1 MITIY
6 TEEEISYIRAS
17 AKLVANTLNFI
28 ETQVKPGVSTL
39 FLDKIA
45 EDFIRSN
52 NAIPAFLGYGGSRNP
67 YPATLCIS
75 INEEVVHGIPGA
87 RYLKDGDIV
96 GIDCGTILNGFYG
109 DHAKTFFVGSVSE
122 SNKKL
127 VEKTKESLDIGI
139 SMAIEGNHVND
150 IGAAIQ
156 SFIESNGYSV
166 VRDLVG
172 HGVGKKLHEDP
183 PVPNYGKKGVG
194 PVLREGMVLAIEPMI
209 NMGTWRVKVL
219 RDGWTIVTADK
230 KNSAHFEHTVL
241 VRKDKAEI
249 LSQA

>member
-1 MITIY
+1 MINVY
-6 TEEEISYIRAS
+6 TGEELSLIRES
-17 AKLVANTLNFI
+17 ARLVAKTLIFI
-28 ETQVKPGVSTL
+28 ESQVKPGVSTL

-67 YPATLCIS
+67 YPATLCVS
-75 INEEVVHGIPGA
+75 INEEVVHGIPGG

-109 DHAKTFFVGSVSE
+109 DHAKTFLVGNVSE
-122 SNKKL
+122 SCKKL
-127 VEKTKESLDIGI
+127 VEITRQSLDIGI
-139 SMAIEGNHVND
+139 EQAIEGNHVND
-150 IGAAIQ
+150 IGSAIQ
-156 SFIESNGYSV
+156 AFIESNGYSI

-172 HGVGKKLHEDP
+172 HGVGRKLHEDP
-183 PVPNYGKKGVG
+183 PVPNYGKKGTG
-194 PVLREGMVLAIEPMI
+194 AVLQAGMVLAIEPMV
-209 NMGTWRVKVL
+209 NMGSWRVKVL

-241 VRKDKAEI
+241 VGKDKAEI

>member
-1 MITIY
+1 MINVY
-6 TEEEISYIRAS
+6 TDEEIILIRES
-17 AKLVANTLNFI
+17 ARLVAKTLVFI
-28 ETQVKPGVSTL
+28 ESQIKPGVSTL

-45 EDFIRSN
+45 EEFIRSN

-67 YPATLCIS
+67 YPATLCVS

-96 GIDCGTILNGFYG
+96 GIDCGTIYNGYYG
-109 DHAKTFFVGSVSE
+109 DHAKTFLVGNVSD

-127 VEKTKESLDIGI
+127 VEITRQSLEIGI
-139 SMAIEGNHVND
+139 EKAVEGNHVND
-150 IGAAIQ
+150 IGNAVQ
-156 SFIESNGYSV
+156 TFIESHGYSI

-183 PVPNYGKKGVG
+183 PVPNYGKKGTGVI
-194 PVLREGMVLAIEPMI
+194 LQAGMVLAIEPMV
-209 NMGTWRVKVL
+209 NMGSWRVKVL

-230 KNSAHFEHTVL
+230 KHSAHFEHTVL
-241 VRKDKAEI
+241 VGKNKAEI